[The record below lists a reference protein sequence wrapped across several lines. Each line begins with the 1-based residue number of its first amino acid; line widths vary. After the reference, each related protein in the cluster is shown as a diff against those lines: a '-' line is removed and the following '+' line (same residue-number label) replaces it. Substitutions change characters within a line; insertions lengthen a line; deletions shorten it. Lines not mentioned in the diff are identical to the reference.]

1 MRIKVTGTGEKV
13 NDDNVRGERAKRSR
27 RGNEIQAQLHLSAG
41 FFRQPCGRQR
51 EKKMELHVCF
61 VSTSPSSIW
70 LYCFLFQGE
79 NIPLRVIIHC

>member
-41 FFRQPCGRQR
+41 FFRQPFFPGAQT
-51 EKKMELHVCF
+51 F
-61 VSTSPSSIW
+61 INSSRI
-70 LYCFLFQGE
+70 LT
-79 NIPLRVIIHC
+79 VK